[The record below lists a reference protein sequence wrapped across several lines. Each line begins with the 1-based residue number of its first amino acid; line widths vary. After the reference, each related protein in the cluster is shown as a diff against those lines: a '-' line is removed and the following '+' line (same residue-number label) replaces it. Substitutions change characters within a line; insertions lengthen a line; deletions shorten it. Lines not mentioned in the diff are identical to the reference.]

1 MAAYAGGWSGPSR
14 DFSSVY
20 RSPLQE
26 HLASFQGARYGGSP
40 STARGAGAHVSGG
53 GAEFSGDDS
62 GIPSNLFGQPGILP
76 PGEIPLSDDASQDEI
91 IKRAMAPQS
100 YTVHGDTWHFDP
112 RLALGRQ
119 LGAMQATRAVNVQGA
134 QDQQML
140 EQRAQQARVDR
151 LVQAGFSQKDAVRQ
165 VFGGAR
171 TVDEERSLIDARSSD
186 QLQKNQVL
194 QQAIAT
200 RQAAAQKARAD
211 LQTTLE
217 ASRSGDRQATLRLRA
232 MQSILNDAERA
243 HAAAVKEQQR
253 NALGYDLGDTT
264 DPGNAQLNA
273 AIDQH
278 LEDVQSTSAA
288 RRGAVAGLSTI
299 ANSGGPGAANIS
311 SRDAAAFLGV
321 REPLTTSDGT
331 TAAVDP
337 MGSVHRAFS
346 RGTLP
351 NQAGPGEGLKPA
363 FRGGTPKPLS
373 DQQHQDASSDA
384 DYRAW
389 LMGKGYDVS
398 KVPRPDDEEQS
409 QDFEDGSEGGD
420 DLDNAY

>member
-1 MAAYAGGWSGPSR
+1 MAAYGGGWSGPSR
-14 DFSSVY
+14 DFLSIY

-40 STARGAGAHVSGG
+40 STARGAGAHVSGAG
-53 GAEFSGDDS
+53 SEFSGDD
-62 GIPSNLFGQPGILP
+62 GGVPSNLFGQPGILP

-91 IKRAMAPQS
+91 IKRAMTPQS

-119 LGAMQATRAVNVQGA
+119 LGAMQATRAVNMQGQ

-140 EQRAQQARVDR
+140 EQKAQQDRVNR
-151 LVQAGFSQKDAVRQ
+151 LVQAGYSQKDAVRQ

-171 TVDEERSLIDARSSD
+171 TVDEERSLIDARSAD

-194 QQAIAT
+194 QTAIAT

-243 HAAAVKEQQR
+243 HSAAVKEQQR

-278 LEDVQSTSAA
+278 LSDVQSTEAG

-299 ANSGGPGAANIS
+299 ANGGGPGATNIS
-311 SRDAAAFLGV
+311 PRDAAAFLGV

-331 TAAVDP
+331 TNAVDP
-337 MGSVHRAFS
+337 MGKYHTAFQ

-351 NQAGPGEGLKPA
+351 NQMGPGEGLKPSN
-363 FRGGTPKPLS
+363 TPKPLS

-398 KVPRPDDEEQS
+398 KVPRPDDEEES
-409 QDFEDGSEGGD
+409 QDFEDGSDGGD